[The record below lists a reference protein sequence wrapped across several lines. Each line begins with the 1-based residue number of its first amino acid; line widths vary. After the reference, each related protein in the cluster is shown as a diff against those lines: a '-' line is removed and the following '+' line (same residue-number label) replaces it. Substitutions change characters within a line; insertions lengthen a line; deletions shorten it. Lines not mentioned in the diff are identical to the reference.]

1 MTALTKILRSI
12 FVVLFIEAILFAPVV
27 FMVAVAGNEILR
39 TLKYA
44 GLFLVALMPYIIW
57 KKAKPTVS
65 ISRRNTVL
73 MVLGVIVSICFLLS
87 FTGLMMVS
95 CAGHPPF

>member
-1 MTALTKILRSI
+1 MAALTKILNSI

-27 FMVAVAGNEILR
+27 LIVAVAGKDIVRILM
-39 TLKYA
+39 YA
-44 GLFLVALMPYIIW
+44 GPFLAALMPYIIW

-65 ISRRNTVL
+65 ISRRNNVL
-73 MVLGVIVSICFLLS
+73 MVLGVIVSLCYLLF